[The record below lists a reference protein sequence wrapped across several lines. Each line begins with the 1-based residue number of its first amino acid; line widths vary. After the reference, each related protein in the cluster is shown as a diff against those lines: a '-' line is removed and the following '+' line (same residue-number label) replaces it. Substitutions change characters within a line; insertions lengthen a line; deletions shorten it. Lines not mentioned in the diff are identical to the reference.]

1 MVLQKLSRPEH
12 ASGSPSGRPS
22 ADDARISAAGYVG
35 PRSARAEPEDEDD
48 DGVKPLPDRLLSE
61 LTAER
66 TLALRD
72 KLATTPSVAFAS
84 RRRAITRTSVSR
96 SAS

>member
-1 MVLQKLSRPEH
+1 M
-12 ASGSPSGRPS
+12 
-22 ADDARISAAGYVG
+22 G

-48 DGVKPLPDRLLSE
+48 DEVKPLPDRLLTE

-72 KLATTPSVAFAS
+72 KLATTPSVAF
-84 RRRAITRTSVSR
+84 RRAITRTSVSR